1 MTKHIKVEW
10 IEHKYVL
17 SPEEYISN
25 PMQEN
30 YNTYIKALKEKEVKH
45 QGEIIDFVNTFFGG
59 TKAIIEGTDRKL
71 YRINI
76 NNLKVIEKYD

>member
-1 MTKHIKVEW
+1 MIKHIKVEW

-17 SPEEYISN
+17 SPEYISN
-25 PMQEN
+25 LTQE
-30 YNTYIKALKEKEVKH
+30 YYIIYAKALKEATVKH
-45 QGEIIDFVNTFFGG
+45 QGEIIDFINTFFGG

-76 NNLKVIEKYD
+76 YNLKVIEKYD

>member
-10 IEHKYVL
+10 IEHKYVI
-17 SPEEYISN
+17 SPEEFI
-25 PMQEN
+25 PGPTQED
-30 YNTYIKALKEKEVKH
+30 YVIHAKALKEVTVKH

-76 NNLKVIEKYD
+76 DNLKVIEKYD

>member
-10 IEHKYVL
+10 IEHKYVVP
-17 SPEEYISN
+17 PEEYIHN
-25 PMQEN
+25 PTPED
-30 YNTYIKALKEKEVKH
+30 YAIYTKALKEATVKH

-71 YRINI
+71 YKINI
-76 NNLKVIEKYD
+76 NNLKIIEKYD

>member
-10 IEHKYVL
+10 IEHKYVVL
-17 SPEEYISN
+17 PEEYTSH
-25 PMQEN
+25 PTQED
-30 YNTYIKALKEKEVKH
+30 YAIYAKALKEATVKH

>member
-10 IEHKYVL
+10 IEHKYVI
-17 SPEEYISN
+17 SPEEYTSV
-25 PMQEN
+25 PTQED
-30 YNTYIKALKEKEVKH
+30 YTAYIKTLKEEEVKH

-76 NNLKVIEKYD
+76 DNLKIIEKYD

>member
-17 SPEEYISN
+17 SPEYISSIT
-25 PMQEN
+25 QED
-30 YNTYIKALKEKEVKH
+30 YIIHAKALKEATVKH
-45 QGEIIDFVNTFFGG
+45 QGEIINFVNTFFGG

>member
-10 IEHKYVL
+10 IEHKYIIP
-17 SPEEYISN
+17 PEEYTN
-25 PMQEN
+25 YPTQEH
-30 YNTYIKALKEKEVKH
+30 YDIYFKALKEATVKH

>member
-10 IEHKYVL
+10 IEHKYVV

-30 YNTYIKALKEKEVKH
+30 YNTYIKALKEIEVKH

-76 NNLKVIEKYD
+76 DNLKIIEKYD

>member
-10 IEHKYVL
+10 IEHKHIV
-17 SPEEYISN
+17 SQEEYISC
-25 PMQEN
+25 PTKEDYDVYM
-30 YNTYIKALKEKEVKH
+30 KALKESEIKH

-59 TKAIIEGTDRKL
+59 TKAIIEGTDKKL

-76 NNLKVIEKYD
+76 NDLKVIEKYD

>member
-17 SPEEYISN
+17 SPEYISSLT
-25 PMQEN
+25 QED
-30 YNTYIKALKEKEVKH
+30 YIIHAKALKEATVKH

-76 NNLKVIEKYD
+76 DNLKIIEKYD

>member
-10 IEHKYVL
+10 IEHKYVIP
-17 SPEEYISN
+17 PEEYTSY
-25 PMQEN
+25 PTQEQYDV
-30 YNTYIKALKEKEVKH
+30 YNKALKETTVKH

-76 NNLKVIEKYD
+76 DNLKIIEKYD

>member
-10 IEHKYVL
+10 IEHKYVISL
-17 SPEEYISN
+17 EEYITD
-25 PMQEN
+25 PTQED
-30 YNTYIKALKEKEVKH
+30 YAIYAKALKEATVKH

>member
-10 IEHKYVL
+10 IEHKYII
-17 SPEEYISN
+17 SPEEYTSFPI
-25 PMQEN
+25 QED
-30 YNTYIKALKEKEVKH
+30 YNTYIKALKEEEVKH

-76 NNLKVIEKYD
+76 DNLKVIEKYD

>member
-10 IEHKYVL
+10 IEHKYVVP
-17 SPEEYISN
+17 PEEYTSH
-25 PMQEN
+25 PTQKD
-30 YNTYIKALKEKEVKH
+30 YDAYIKALKEKEVKH

-76 NNLKVIEKYD
+76 DNLKIIEKYD

>member
-10 IEHKYVL
+10 IEHKCVIP
-17 SPEEYISN
+17 PEEYTFYST
-25 PMQEN
+25 QED
-30 YNTYIKALKEKEVKH
+30 YNTYVKALKEATVKH

-76 NNLKVIEKYD
+76 DNLKVIEKYD

>member
-10 IEHKYVL
+10 IEHKYVV
-17 SPEEYISN
+17 SQQEYTSN
-25 PMQEN
+25 PTQKD
-30 YNTYIKALKEKEVKH
+30 YNAYIKALKESEVKH

-76 NNLKVIEKYD
+76 DNLKVIEKYD

>member
-10 IEHKYVL
+10 IEHKYVI
-17 SPEEYISN
+17 SPEEFI
-25 PMQEN
+25 PAPTQED
-30 YNTYIKALKEKEVKH
+30 YVIHAKALEEATVKH
-45 QGEIIDFVNTFFGG
+45 QGEIIDFVNTFFEG
-59 TKAIIEGTDRKL
+59 TKAIIEGTDKKL

>member
-17 SPEEYISN
+17 SPEKYISD
-25 PMQEN
+25 PTQED
-30 YNTYIKALKEKEVKH
+30 YNAYVKALKEATVKH

-71 YRINI
+71 YRVNI

>member
-10 IEHKYVL
+10 IEHNYVI
-17 SPEEYISN
+17 SPEEYTPYST
-25 PMQEN
+25 QEP
-30 YNTYIKALKEKEVKH
+30 YNVYTKALEEATVKH

-76 NNLKVIEKYD
+76 DNLKIIEKYD

>member
-1 MTKHIKVEW
+1 MPYWDQLIRQVET
-10 IEHKYVL
+10 VL
-17 SPEEYISN
+17 EKWHDKDGGTQKDYDD
-25 PMQEN
+25 
-30 YNTYIKALKEKEVKH
+30 YTKALEKATIKH

-71 YRINI
+71 YRVNI

>member
-17 SPEEYISN
+17 SPEKYISN
-25 PMQEN
+25 PTQED
-30 YNTYIKALKEKEVKH
+30 YAIYAKALKEATVKH

-76 NNLKVIEKYD
+76 DNLKVIEKYD

>member
-10 IEHKYVL
+10 IEYKYVIP
-17 SPEEYISN
+17 PEEYTHY
-25 PMQEN
+25 PTQEN
-30 YNTYIKALKEKEVKH
+30 YNTYIKALKEEEVKH

-76 NNLKVIEKYD
+76 DNLKIIENYD

>member
-17 SPEEYISN
+17 SSEEYISN

-76 NNLKVIEKYD
+76 NNLKIIEKYD

>member
-10 IEHKYVL
+10 IEYKYVI
-17 SPEEYISN
+17 SPEEYI
-25 PMQEN
+25 PDPTKED
-30 YNTYIKALKEKEVKH
+30 YAIYAKALKEATVKH
-45 QGEIIDFVNTFFGG
+45 QGEIIDFVNTFFKG

-76 NNLKVIEKYD
+76 DNLKVIEKYD

>member
-10 IEHKYVL
+10 IEHKYVI
-17 SPEEYISN
+17 SPEEYIHDLT
-25 PMQEN
+25 QED
-30 YNTYIKALKEKEVKH
+30 YAIYAKALKEATVKH

-76 NNLKVIEKYD
+76 DNLKIIEKYD

>member
-10 IEHKYVL
+10 IEHKYVI
-17 SPEEYISN
+17 SAEEFVSTPAQDDYII
-25 PMQEN
+25 
-30 YNTYIKALKEKEVKH
+30 YAKTLKESTVKH
-45 QGEIIDFVNTFFGG
+45 QGEIIDFVNTFFVG

>member
-10 IEHKYVL
+10 IEYKYVL
-17 SPEEYISN
+17 SPEVYTSVHT
-25 PMQEN
+25 QEN
-30 YNTYIKALKEKEVKH
+30 YNTYIKSLKEEEVKH

-59 TKAIIEGTDRKL
+59 TKAIIEGTDKKF

-76 NNLKVIEKYD
+76 NNLNVIEKYD

>member
-1 MTKHIKVEW
+1 MIKHIKVEW
-10 IEHKYVL
+10 IEHKYVTP
-17 SPEEYISN
+17 PEEYT
-25 PMQEN
+25 PYPTQEH
-30 YNTYIKALKEKEVKH
+30 YDAYSKALVKATVKH

-76 NNLKVIEKYD
+76 DNLKVIEKYD

>member
-17 SPEEYISN
+17 SPEYISSLT
-25 PMQEN
+25 QED
-30 YNTYIKALKEKEVKH
+30 YIIHAKALKEATVKH

>member
-10 IEHKYVL
+10 IEHKYVTP
-17 SPEEYISN
+17 PEEYT
-25 PMQEN
+25 PYPTQED
-30 YNTYIKALKEKEVKH
+30 YAIYTKALKESTVKH

-59 TKAIIEGTDRKL
+59 TKAIIEDTDRKL

-76 NNLKVIEKYD
+76 DNLKVIEKYD

>member
-10 IEHKYVL
+10 IEHKYVI
-17 SPEEYISN
+17 SPEEYTSY
-25 PMQEN
+25 PTQKD
-30 YNTYIKALKEKEVKH
+30 YDTYIKALAKARVKH

-76 NNLKVIEKYD
+76 DNLKVIEKYD